1 MVDVKFK
8 APSLFLDVFEL
19 ITKSLISRE
28 CTRGQRSS
36 ATSSTSSTG
45 LNESILKCFEI
56 PRNFTIISSDVA
68 SFSVAVVAMI
78 RESSSNSS
86 VNGLIRRGQTA
97 LMVLPQSNSGRQGRE
112 TVSIWIV
119 QHCKLTQFLQSMK
132 LSLFSSTPAQ
142 SDDDNDERIVKSI
155 DGHSAISH
163 PDYLRIGWTV

>member
-1 MVDVKFK
+1 MVVKFNVT
-8 APSLFLDVFEL
+8 SLFLEESHL
-19 ITKSLISRE
+19 WRMHERE
-28 CTRGQRSS
+28 ATRH
-36 ATSSTSSTG
+36 TSTTSSTG

-56 PRNFTIISSDVA
+56 LRNSTIISSDVA

-78 RESSSNSS
+78 REASSNSS

-112 TVSIWIV
+112 TVSTWIV

-132 LSLFSSTPAQ
+132 LSLFSSALAQ

-155 DGHSAISH
+155 NDHSAISH
-163 PDYLRIGWTV
+163 PDFLRIGWTV